1 MATGL
6 SLAVRPLTE
15 ADLERVVE
23 IEAVS
28 FAEPWPRHLFEGELA
43 QPSRIYRAV
52 ERRGSI
58 CGFGGL
64 MIVGEDA
71 HIVTLAVVPHERRQG
86 VGSLLMVSLIEAA
99 RERGA
104 RNLTLEV
111 RRSNDV
117 AQQLYRKFGFEE
129 VGLRRDYY
137 RTEDAVVMW
146 AVDID
151 SNVYQDTLEA
161 MRSVI

>member
-6 SLAVRPLTE
+6 NLAVRPLTE
-15 ADLERVVE
+15 DDLENVVE
-23 IEAVS
+23 IEAAS
-28 FAEPWPRHLFEGELA
+28 FTEPWPLHMFQSELA
-43 QPSRIYRAV
+43 QPSRVYRAV
-52 ERRGSI
+52 DRSGSL
-58 CGFGGL
+58 CGYAGMML
-64 MIVGEDA
+64 VGEDA
-71 HIVTLAVVPHERRQG
+71 HIVTLAVMPGERRRG

-99 RERGA
+99 RVHGT

-111 RRSNDV
+111 RRSNDA
-117 AQQLYRKFGFEE
+117 AQDLYRRFGFEE

-151 SNVYQDTLEA
+151 SDIYQGTLDA
-161 MRSVI
+161 MRSAT